1 MLVFSAFD
9 VFVFFKIAFGLKTY
23 SVTIDLD

>member
-9 VFVFFKIAFGLKTY
+9 VFACLKIAFGLNTY

>member
-9 VFVFFKIAFGLKTY
+9 VFVCFKIAFGLNTY